1 MSEGIG
7 DTSSIE
13 SVLHEERVF
22 EPPEGF
28 SESIGGAYISS
39 MQQYR
44 EMYARSIK
52 DPQGFWAEFAQ
63 ELDWFEKWT
72 KVLQWKEPDAK
83 WFLGG
88 KTNICHNCV
97 DRQVN
102 NGFGDQVA
110 IIWEGEPTSAP
121 QASGPQADKPQAFP
135 EIRRLTYNDLL
146 REVSRFANVLKKLGV
161 RKGDVVTLYMGMV
174 PELAIA
180 MLACARIGAVHSV
193 IFGGF
198 SSQAIVD
205 RVQDAKSRVI
215 VTADGGWRRGKIV
228 PLKANVD
235 AAAGMTGLIETVIV
249 LKRCGNDIAWT
260 EGRDQWWHERSAEA
274 TDDCPCEAMDSEDM
288 LFLL

>member
-1 MSEGIG
+1 MSERIG

-22 EPPEGF
+22 EPPAGF

-44 EMYARSIK
+44 KMYARSIK
-52 DPQGFWAEFAQ
+52 DPEGFWAEFAQ

-88 KTNICHNCV
+88 KTNVCHNCV

-121 QASGPQADKPQAFP
+121 KPLG
-135 EIRRLTYNDLL
+135 RRWKSLKPSL
-146 REVSRFANVLKKLGV
+146 RFAGSP
-161 RKGDVVTLYMGMV
+161 TTTC
-174 PELAIA
+174 
-180 MLACARIGAVHSV
+180 CAR
-193 IFGGF
+193 
-198 SSQAIVD
+198 
-205 RVQDAKSRVI
+205 
-215 VTADGGWRRGKIV
+215 
-228 PLKANVD
+228 
-235 AAAGMTGLIETVIV
+235 
-249 LKRCGNDIAWT
+249 
-260 EGRDQWWHERSAEA
+260 
-274 TDDCPCEAMDSEDM
+274 
-288 LFLL
+288 